1 MLIYFFSTFM
11 LYKCIDIEF
20 LIYNLTL
27 NNEILLVIDEI
38 YGYFVI
44 YT

>member
-1 MLIYFFSTFM
+1 M